1 MSVFSEHVWL
11 EPCFW
16 VVMVVNLHIIFHK
29 VQKSL
34 REFRVLGALWFFV
47 DEIGRLSE
55 SFAELDTRSTK
66 RLHLNQKFSAE
77 NVRVVIQ
84 PKETEALNLFGHYT
98 LAPLQE
104 RKPGALRY
112 SSYANRTCQA
122 HGLPRLEDGI
132 TGSQIESSV
141 SNPSSHPFRKP
152 NFQKLGLQQ
161 STQFST
167 FPSILT
173 SYAPPSN
180 STAFHN
186 LSKEQNCSH
195 NISRGRTYL
204 IYTIPSRS
212 LLHNYETVGAI
223 LHTTLFLKVDQT
235 RFIARPTTAMMH
247 LRRYTYS

>member
-34 REFRVLGALWFFV
+34 REFRVLGALSFFV

-104 RKPGALRY
+104 RKPVHFDIRLTHIGPVRLMVCLDSKMGSLDRKLNLPLAIHPPIL
-112 SSYANRTCQA
+112 SDNRTFK
-122 HGLPRLEDGI
+122 HGVFKNLHNSVRFHPYRHPTPLHQTVRPSTI
-132 TGSQIESSV
+132 SQ
-141 SNPSSHPFRKP
+141 
-152 NFQKLGLQQ
+152 
-161 STQFST
+161 
-167 FPSILT
+167 
-173 SYAPPSN
+173 
-180 STAFHN
+180 
-186 LSKEQNCSH
+186 KEQNCSH

-204 IYTIPSRS
+204 IYTIP
-212 LLHNYETVGAI
+212 LPI
-223 LHTTLFLKVDQT
+223 
-235 RFIARPTTAMMH
+235 PTPQ
-247 LRRYTYS
+247 LRNGGRNFTYNLVP